1 MLIRWDKVRLEPGQ
15 SWEDGFCDG
24 LLKSRIFLPILSRGA
39 INHPEKSWQN
49 FSQLT
54 ADSNCDNVLLE
65 HLLSLEL
72 QTRGLIERIYPVM
85 IGDLSPSSVD
95 GEPGVYANYFGTGC
109 HPRLPD
115 PSVEVKS
122 VAAVARGHLD
132 RLCLGSPLLD
142 GMTVSKVLGS
152 LTKNQ
157 GKLVEGRADRA
168 FDAVLADT
176 VKMLLDC
183 KKADA
188 VRAGQQEVPM
198 LTPDSDGALP
208 VDHSYVLDLSGVDC
222 GQLDDVIPPESAVI
236 VLDDGAV

>member
-1 MLIRWDKVRLEPGQ
+1 LEPGQ

-39 INHPEKSWQN
+39 INHPDKSWQN

-54 ADSNCDNVLLE
+54 AESNCDNVLLE

-85 IGDLSPSSVD
+85 IGDLSASVV
-95 GEPGVYANYFGTGC
+95 GEPGVYANYFGSCC
-109 HPRLPD
+109 HPRLSD

-132 RLCLGSPLLD
+132 RLCLGSPLLE

-168 FDAVLADT
+168 FDTVLADT

-183 KKADA
+183 K
-188 VRAGQQEVPM
+188 RAEVVSGGGQQQQRVVAPM
-198 LTPDSDGALP
+198 VSPSTGVALPSDG
-208 VDHSYVLDLSGVDC
+208 SYVLDLSGVDC
-222 GQLDDVIPPESAVI
+222 GELEGDAILPETSAIVAAGDDAV
-236 VLDDGAV
+236 